1 MTNKNTED
9 QSEQKKQTLR
19 KKRDLAF
26 ILPLIGTLF
35 FLTPIIDTLSISDHL
50 TSLNQLILLIF
61 GIWALLIICTFFLA
75 HSLRHE
81 VHED

>member
-1 MTNKNTED
+1 MTNKKSDEQTE
-9 QSEQKKQTLR
+9 QQIQTLR

-26 ILPLIGTLF
+26 ILPLIGILF
-35 FLTPIIDTLSISDHL
+35 FLTPIIDTMSISDSL
-50 TSLNQLILLIF
+50 TPLNQLIIFIF

-75 HSLRHE
+75 YSLRHE